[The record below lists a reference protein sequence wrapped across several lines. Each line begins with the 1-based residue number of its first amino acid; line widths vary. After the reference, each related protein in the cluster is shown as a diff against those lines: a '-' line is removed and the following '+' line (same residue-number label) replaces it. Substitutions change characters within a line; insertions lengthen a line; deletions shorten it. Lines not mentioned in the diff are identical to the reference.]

1 MLNDLMMIL
10 SFADSVVKNDAAWN
24 ALYEDMKSKHP
35 EDALGSQEARDMIH
49 KTIHSVGEGVN
60 LVTMLG
66 KLNLDG
72 AQIAGVQV
80 VPMPEQA
87 PKPEARPKAEA
98 DELDAMLQRQYL

>member
-1 MLNDLMMIL
+1 MLEELMMIL
-10 SFADSVVKNDAAWN
+10 SFADSVIKNDAAWD
-24 ALYEDMKSKHP
+24 AVYEDVKSRHT
-35 EDALGSQEARDMIH
+35 EDAMTSQEARDMIH
-49 KTIHSVGEGVN
+49 KAIHSVGNGVS